1 MSNSFFSGRSRH
13 RAKECL
19 PPVALRTETDD
30 YWASAL
36 GPAELNSNRD
46 KAFAARSAAGP
57 VRLLPLGDGAV
68 TLQFGTEVSAAA
80 NARVLG
86 FCRALAELVRRGE
99 LPGVVEWVPAFA
111 SVTVHADDADE
122 AAAAARDARLLA
134 LAEGAAPLHAAGRR
148 WRLPACFDARHSPD
162 LPALAEARG
171 IGVAQAIELIVGT
184 TFRVYM
190 LGFLPGFAYLG
201 DLPEAL
207 EMPRL
212 ATPRREVPE
221 RSIAVAGRMCA
232 AYPWPSPGGWRLIG
246 RTPVRLF
253 DAAADEPALLA
264 PGDEVVWQPVD
275 AATYDALDRRAAAA
289 LLARAELLDDA

>member
-1 MSNSFFSGRSRH
+1 MT
-13 RAKECL
+13 AI
-19 PPVALRTETDD
+19 D
-30 YWASAL
+30 
-36 GPAELNSNRD
+36 
-46 KAFAARSAAGP
+46 AA

-68 TLQFGTEVSAAA
+68 TLQFGTEISAAVH
-80 NARVLG
+80 ARVLG
-86 FCRALAELVRRGE
+86 FCRVLGDAVQRGE

-111 SVTVHADDADE
+111 SVTVHADDSDE
-122 AAAAARDARLLA
+122 AAAAARDAHLLA
-134 LAEGAAPLHAAGRR
+134 LAAQAKPLHAAGRR
-148 WRLPACFDARHSPD
+148 WRLPACFDERHAPD
-162 LPALAEARG
+162 LGVLADARG
-171 IGVAQAIELIVGT
+171 MSVSEAIESIVGT

-232 AYPWPSPGGWRLIG
+232 VYPWPSPGGWRLIG

-264 PGDEVVWQPVD
+264 SGDEVIWQPVD
-275 AATYDALDRRAAAA
+275 CATYDALERRAAASK
-289 LLARAELLDDA
+289 LARAELLLENA